1 MSMTPGKAMEA
12 QFFFERRLKD
22 HGVTIY
28 FVGTPDIA
36 ADCIPTRW
44 EIIRTA
50 IVNFG
55 LAEREF
61 GKRADGTKEIFQQA
75 YERATG
81 EPLIPG
87 KNEVAA

>member
-1 MSMTPGKAMEA
+1 MTMTPGKTMEV

-55 LAEREF
+55 LADREF
-61 GKRADGTKEIFQQA
+61 GGKGGTKETYREAF
-75 YERATG
+75 ERASELPL
-81 EPLIPG
+81 EP
-87 KNEVAA
+87 KQEAAA